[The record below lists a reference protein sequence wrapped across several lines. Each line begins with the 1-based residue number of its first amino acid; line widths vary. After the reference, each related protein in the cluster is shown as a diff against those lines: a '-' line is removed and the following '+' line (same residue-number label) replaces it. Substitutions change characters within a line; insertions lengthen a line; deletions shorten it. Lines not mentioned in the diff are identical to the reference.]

1 MDLEKY
7 YERVSVQSA
16 SRVAAYDLSKDYTED
31 DYLDESDCWCQ
42 AMETNSPYAFDRED
56 WTELTFTT
64 DPTEAPAD
72 ALLEAAG
79 YYVMPGDRI
88 AVGLDFPFSTVA
100 HWRADGTW
108 AHDLRVLER
117 GGWDP
122 YSWDVKRVL
131 TEREGVLIRDAIVG
145 YVSAA
150 FDLAVAVG
158 KQRKTPCTQCN
169 GSGRVDGFL
178 GVGIQIPCGECGGEG
193 SK

>member
-1 MDLEKY
+1 MWKDGDRTSGTDVITSPKVTSNGIPQWVAYSEPSRGLPPDI
-7 YERVSVQSA
+7 YELV
-16 SRVAAYDLSKDYTED
+16 E
-31 DYLDESDCWCQ
+31 
-42 AMETNSPYAFDRED
+42 FDI
-56 WTELTFTT
+56 TT

-79 YYVMPGDRI
+79 YYVEPGDRI
-88 AVGLDFPFSTVA
+88 AVGRDFPFSTVA

-122 YSWDVKRVL
+122 YSWDVKPEPRVL
-131 TEREGVLIRDAIVG
+131 FTIDFSKGEIVQGEGLCWTAVN
-145 YVSAA
+145 AA
-150 FDLAVAVG
+150 RPTKA
-158 KQRKTPCTQCN
+158 PCAQCN

-193 SK
+193 GV